1 MSKDPAFLFYS
12 KDFYE
17 GTRLMLPEE
26 RACFIDLLIYQ
37 HQNGPIPLD
46 TKRMLMYC
54 SGVNEATLQATLQAK
69 FKQTDKGWVN
79 LKMVEV
85 TDDRSSYKGK
95 QSDNG
100 VLGQFFKKAKSSCKA
115 AEYKALR
122 SYVYEDYGKENLI
135 SELKKEQ
142 TTHEG
147 LLQALL
153 KHLANEDANEN
164 VNKGES
170 IYKDVI
176 DFLNTKTGSKY
187 KHNTDSTQRYIKAR
201 INEGFTID
209 DFKTVISKKTD
220 DWKSDPKMSPY
231 LRPETLFGTKFEGY
245 LNEGGSTSG
254 TSSSLNPIKLH
265 PDGTV
270 RDRQGNIV
278 TL

>member
-153 KHLANEDANEN
+153 KHLASVNEDVNEDKDDTKQIIVPEFSDFESYANE
-164 VNKGES
+164 KAAELGMKLDP
-170 IYKDVI
+170 KDVRAKYESWKVNGWKTGNDRPI
-176 DFLNTKTGSKY
+176 KNWKSTLLNTIKYLQSDGNDTKLTPIEQATHNINTGA
-187 KHNTDSTQRYIKAR
+187 NAWLNDV
-201 INEGFTID
+201 
-209 DFKTVISKKTD
+209 DFSG
-220 DWKSDPKMSPY
+220 
-231 LRPETLFGTKFEGY
+231 LR
-245 LNEGGSTSG
+245 
-254 TSSSLNPIKLH
+254 
-265 PDGTV
+265 
-270 RDRQGNIV
+270 
-278 TL
+278 

>member
-1 MSKDPAFLFYS
+1 MVSEKEKKDSMSKDPAFLFYS

-153 KHLANEDANEN
+153 KHLANEDVNVNEDKDDTKQIVVPEFSDFESYANE
-164 VNKGES
+164 KATELGMKLDP
-170 IYKDVI
+170 KDVRAKYESWKVNGWKTGNDRPI
-176 DFLNTKTGSKY
+176 KNWKSTLLNTLKYLQSDGNESKLTPIEQATHNINTG
-187 KHNTDSTQRYIKAR
+187 A
-201 INEGFTID
+201 NEWLND
-209 DFKTVISKKTD
+209 V
-220 DWKSDPKMSPY
+220 
-231 LRPETLFGTKFEGY
+231 KFE
-245 LNEGGSTSG
+245 
-254 TSSSLNPIKLH
+254 
-265 PDGTV
+265 
-270 RDRQGNIV
+270 
-278 TL
+278 